1 MIKMLAFIS
10 LSGRYI
16 DVCYPLH
23 YSIFKTFHNEIIS
36 MNIAITLKEKWA
48 KNIKTWNF

>member
-23 YSIFKTFHNEIIS
+23 YSIFKTFHNRNNHYEYS
-36 MNIAITLKEKWA
+36 NHPERKWA
-48 KNIKTWNF
+48 EYKHGIS

>member
-1 MIKMLAFIS
+1 MLAFIS

-16 DVCYPLH
+16 DDCYPLH